1 MWNYFLDFNLST
13 TSHNMFTMRPDPLL
27 SGLPSHDVCEQW
39 RSQFEMDASRFV
51 LEGST
56 KEPDET
62 ETSFRRRVCEG
73 VSCCRCVVS
82 LCLQNPPHWL
92 LLIWRIDKKYIFG
105 LGGNNR
111 RSKYQ
116 PTMNF
121 CLWESIFCTSK
132 HGSARGEDLNE
143 KAVVGVGVF
152 TVSQPE
158 YFSGKLNKGS
168 QFSPAGETPPQC
180 SQDPCGD
187 PSHSLRLNSD
197 PPLAKRQNDP
207 RPPSGEGRLTYK
219 VL

>member
-1 MWNYFLDFNLST
+1 MCYLVYNTWNEYKKYFINKLNIIFISCEITFWTLICLQPPTICLEWGQTLFSLGC
-13 TSHNMFTMRPDPLL
+13 PLM
-27 SGLPSHDVCEQW
+27 DVCEQW

-121 CLWESIFCTSK
+121 CLWESIFCTSQTWFCK
-132 HGSARGEDLNE
+132 RWGLEWESCVLQQALSIIITTIRHQRE
-143 KAVVGVGVF
+143 AVAA
-152 TVSQPE
+152 
-158 YFSGKLNKGS
+158 SG
-168 QFSPAGETPPQC
+168 
-180 SQDPCGD
+180 
-187 PSHSLRLNSD
+187 
-197 PPLAKRQNDP
+197 
-207 RPPSGEGRLTYK
+207 
-219 VL
+219 